1 MLDGP
6 ALTNPAREGILISMD
21 AISLN
26 NLGLAKYAG
35 DVYKRQVSAVYDY
48 LDSGS
53 AAAAYL
59 KTCMLAADH
68 DILYVPDGV
77 PAAKKYRCV

>member
-1 MLDGP
+1 MASTGEF
-6 ALTNPAREGILISMD
+6 ANI
-21 AISLN
+21 
-26 NLGLAKYAG
+26 
-35 DVYKRQVSAVYDY
+35 VSAVYDY

-77 PAAKKYRCV
+77 PAPPKSMAAGITHITMLPLCMPSIPTGLFA